1 MEPSPAKK
9 QKQDLRHLSQDDS
22 EVIQKLLASL
32 EKHLKV

>member
-22 EVIQKLLASL
+22 EVIFKLLA
-32 EKHLKV
+32 